1 MADMTSEHRV
11 IVDPSLRRDMGWV
24 LLRCRWGARVGP
36 LQSKVEANNFA
47 Q

>member
-11 IVDPSLRRDMGWV
+11 IVDPSLRRDMGV
-24 LLRCRWGARVGP
+24 GAPAVQVGARVGP